1 MAHLHLLLGPVGSGK
16 SSLSVRLA
24 EKHSAVVFNVDAWM
38 TRLYGGDERPADRMS
53 WYRERVDRCFAQ
65 IWVVVEQLSAV
76 GTPVVLELGLLRR
89 VERKAFY
96 ERVDLLGAPLTVYVL
111 DVSRD
116 VRRERVMRRSVER
129 GPTFTQE
136 VPPDFFEL
144 ASDLWQPPDEHERA
158 ERNII
163 DL

>member
-1 MAHLHLLLGPVGSGK
+1 MAHIHLLLGPVGAGK
-16 SSLSVRLA
+16 STRAAQLA
-24 EKHSAVVFNVDAWM
+24 HQHRAVVFNLDAWM
-38 TRLYGGDERPADRMS
+38 AVLYGDDERPADRLT
-53 WYRERVDRCFAQ
+53 WYLERVDRCIAQ
-65 IWVVVEQLSAV
+65 IWQVVEPLEAV

-89 VERKAFY
+89 MERRAFY

-111 DVSRD
+111 DVPRGE
-116 VRRERVMRRSVER
+116 RRERVMRRNVER

-136 VPPDFFEL
+136 VSPDFFEL

-158 ERNII
+158 ERHIV